1 MAPELTIDQAA
12 AASGTTTR
20 TIRSFQSL
28 GLLDPPTLRGR
39 TGLYGSAHLE
49 RIRGILRLQA
59 DGFSL
64 QSLAVLFAAQ
74 SRGDSLGQVLG
85 LAPTPVDSESDM
97 AERYGFADL
106 QSGRVGRRPAPRRPF
121 LSVVP
126 TTLWGET
133 EAS

>member
-1 MAPELTIDQAA
+1 MAPELTIDQVA

-20 TIRSFQSL
+20 TVRSFQSM

-39 TGLYGSAHLE
+39 TGLYGPHHIE
-49 RIRGILRLQA
+49 RLRAIVRLQA
-59 DGFSL
+59 EGFSL
-64 QSLAVLFAAQ
+64 QSLGLLFTAQ
-74 SRGDSLGQVLG
+74 ARGASLTEVLG
-85 LAPTPVDSESDM
+85 LGPSTVDAETDV

-106 QSGRVGRRPAPRRPF
+106 QRARAGRRPRRGRAF

-126 TTLWGET
+126 TTLWEET

>member
-1 MAPELTIDQAA
+1 VAPELTIDQAA
-12 AASGTTTR
+12 ATSGTTTR

-39 TGLYGSAHLE
+39 TGLYRAAHLE

-59 DGFSL
+59 EGFTL
-64 QSLAVLFAAQ
+64 QSLAILFAAQ
-74 SRGDSLGQVLG
+74 SRGDSLSQVLG
-85 LAPTPVDSESDM
+85 LAASQVDSEADM

-106 QSGRVGRRPAPRRPF
+106 QSGRVGRRPARRRPF

>member
-1 MAPELTIDQAA
+1 VPPALTIDQLAA
-12 AASGTTTR
+12 AGGTTTR

-28 GLLDPPTLRGR
+28 GLLDAPTLRGR
-39 TGLYGSAHLE
+39 TGLYSAAHLE
-49 RIRGILRLQA
+49 RVRGILRLQA
-59 DGFSL
+59 EGFTL
-64 QSLAVLFAAQ
+64 ASLAALFAAQ
-74 SRGDSLGQVLG
+74 ARGDSLSEVLG
-85 LAPTPVDSESDM
+85 LAPTPVDREADM

-106 QSGRVGRRPAPRRPF
+106 QSGRLGRRSAPRRPL